1 VSNRRTPTWVLVLA
15 AALCLAGAVALQVAR
30 ERWLPPATLASQQTL
45 YLRSGETL
53 SRLALSYDT
62 LLADV
67 YWIRAIQYF
76 GRTRL
81 SDDVDKDYDLLFP
94 LLDITTTL
102 DPYFNIAYRFGAVF
116 LAEGYP
122 DGPGQPLQ
130 AIALLKKGFAAR
142 PTKWQYLHDIGFVY
156 YWTLG
161 DYTESARWFRKAAD
175 VPGSPEWLSGLAAAT
190 LARGGDRAQS
200 RFLWEQIY
208 AGAEHEYMRR
218 TARFRLEQLAVM
230 DELDALSTLLA
241 RIEQETGTRPHTW
254 RALAARGWI
263 HQDPPLDPGGAPY
276 AIDAQTG
283 RAVLSETSLYAP
295 LPVEPPAEPQPSRGG
310 PS

>member
-1 VSNRRTPTWVLVLA
+1 VTDRGTPPWVLVMA
-15 AALCLAGAVALQVAR
+15 AATCLAGAVGLQAAR
-30 ERWLPPATLASQQTL
+30 ERLLPPAPAVPQQTL
-45 YLRSGETL
+45 HLRSGQTL

-81 SDDVDKDYDLLFP
+81 SDDPDKDYDLLFP

-102 DPYFNIAYRFGAVF
+102 DPYFNVAYRFGAMF

-122 DGPGQPLQ
+122 DGPGQPQQ
-130 AIALLKKGFAAR
+130 AIALLQKGFEAR

-161 DYTESARWFRKAAD
+161 DYAEAARWFRKAGE

-200 RFLWEQIY
+200 RFLWEQLY
-208 AGAEHEYMRR
+208 AGAEHEYMRH
-218 TARFRLEQLAVM
+218 TARFRLEQFAVM
-230 DELDALSTLLA
+230 DELDALSALLA
-241 RIEQETGTRPHTW
+241 RVEHETGAAPRSW
-254 RALAARGWI
+254 GALA
-263 HQDPPLDPGGAPY
+263 
-276 AIDAQTG
+276 
-283 RAVLSETSLYAP
+283 
-295 LPVEPPAEPQPSRGG
+295 
-310 PS
+310 